1 MIQARRYEPNSVI
14 RCLRKFGWESLGMFP
29 FTGSETRPRG
39 LFLFQKQLPKTQ
51 H

>member
-1 MIQARRYEPNSVI
+1 MIQNRRYEPKSLVQ
-14 RCLRKFGWESLGMFP
+14 CLKNPGWDSLGVFP

-39 LFLFQKQLPKTQ
+39 LFLFQKQFPRLK